1 LLPYGFGGEF
11 PPKPLSANSELLECF
26 WTDLARQSCRW
37 FHQSRRGCPGW
48 RPLSFARRARGIER
62 NVKPG
67 VLVGMFSRLSLAI
80 IALSFALL
88 IGALVLTVFT
98 F

>member
-1 LLPYGFGGEF
+1 MGLIRVGEAAPVGGLF
-11 PPKPLSANSELLECF
+11 HSPG
-26 WTDLARQSCRW
+26 AR
-37 FHQSRRGCPGW
+37 
-48 RPLSFARRARGIER
+48 AVDR

-67 VLVGMFSRLSLAI
+67 VLVGMSRLSLAI

>member
-1 LLPYGFGGEF
+1 MLSGPTSRVNRADGFIRVGEAAPVGG
-11 PPKPLSANSELLECF
+11 L
-26 WTDLARQSCRW
+26 
-37 FHQSRRGCPGW
+37 FHSPG
-48 RPLSFARRARGIER
+48 ARGVER

-67 VLVGMFSRLSLAI
+67 VLVGMLSRLSLAI